1 MGTLLNTQAKF
12 HRIDEPFT
20 IHLAQGTLTPEQVK
34 ALYAAAPLDKTA
46 QIARTDPR
54 HEKQYRMNLVYL
66 VRDGEEA
73 KAAAALPPVWSQLL
87 ADLRSE
93 DFMTWLEAGTE
104 LKLADLV
111 LDIGVYT
118 HVDGDFISVHKD
130 KPNKAITAILYL
142 NDQWPTGYGGEYEV
156 RGSANPDAQP
166 VRRIPPLPGQ
176 FLAFPPTGTS
186 WHSVSKVDT
195 GGALTR
201 LTVQLEFWFE
211 PEDRRN

>member
-12 HRIDEPFT
+12 QRIDQPFT

-73 KAAAALPPVWSQLL
+73 EAAAALPPVWSQLL